1 LIEMIQTVKP
11 RKRNAQH
18 SMDKSKT
25 IDLHGYTKI
34 QAIERTTFFLDQIRH
49 KQRNRNYTKTTV
61 SGPLMV
67 SIITG
72 SGKHSTDGP
81 VLRDAIQKLLQ
92 KRQMSFQLNHGKGSF
107 TVDALSGIDLYNP
120 DLFKSDTKVLVK
132 HSSDNSNVQ
141 LVNRD
146 TPKTFRTEHLNSF
159 SRMSSKLSSNSS
171 EDQEDHLQ
179 NSEHLPTPAEI
190 ARDEKELEEALKLSQ
205 SEASKHQSL
214 KDKEKQAMEQAL
226 LDSLNMEKVMEEE
239 ERIMKEIMEL
249 SKNDENAFQKEEELM
264 KQVMQLSM
272 DHEREAA
279 LREEEEL
286 KAVLAQSLN
295 ESHTN
300 FVDKE
305 DDILFHEAL
314 KLSQDE
320 QQREQKRQSHRIDY
334 EEQLRLATEASRL
347 HYS

>member
-1 LIEMIQTVKP
+1 MIQTVKP
-11 RKRNAQH
+11 RKRNAQR

-25 IDLHGYTKI
+25 IDLHGFTKI

-49 KQRNRNYTKTTV
+49 KHRNRNYTKTTV
-61 SGPLMV
+61 SGPLTV
-67 SIITG
+67 TIITG

-132 HSSDNSNVQ
+132 HSSDNNNVQ

-146 TPKTFRTEHLNSF
+146 TSKTYRTEHLNSF

-171 EDQEDHLQ
+171 EDQEDKLQ
-179 NSEHLPTPAEI
+179 NSDHLPTPAEL

-226 LDSLNMEKVMEEE
+226 QDSLNMEKEMEEE

-249 SKNDENAFQKEEELM
+249 SKNEENVAFQKDEELM

-286 KAVLAQSLN
+286 KAVLAQSMN
-295 ESHTN
+295 ESPGN
-300 FVDKE
+300 GVVEE

-320 QQREQKRQSHRIDY
+320 QHQEQGRRNNCIDY
-334 EEQLRLATEASRL
+334 EEQLRLAMEASRL